1 MSRSTHQLLCICIWR
16 FNSFR
21 ILGCIFIFTC
31 FSFILL
37 HYSYINNTKPERIPS
52 SITTRLFPDMPI
64 TINLGPY
71 SVCHPKE
78 LYLQNI
84 TLQYHHKYPDKK
96 KQACFLIEH
105 LDGGPWRSYITHE
118 FAEILVQL
126 KELGN
131 QSNIIYRPFPQN
143 KFNIHCRN
151 ITKLLLDACDIGDNL
166 SREDQ
171 VPIVILIWD
180 VNRINWYAIRQQ
192 LDSVSKAVRLRLLVF
207 IDDLHYTQRVAFLS
221 RQYLFES
228 VASEVLATYPYLFD
242 NYYNNISS
250 NILTWSPH
258 AASIL
263 SYRSINESAE
273 NVLFVSGANL
283 VDWYPCRALAFD
295 LCKTRKDLTTCLQH
309 PGYGITMKTDSSYY
323 YGEERYFSYMRKYTF
338 GLGSCQSVHY
348 AIAKLFEL
356 PANGL
361 ALVTTNDLVSILEKL
376 HLYRNEHFLTI
387 NCSSS
392 ENLINEITQIK
403 TLSKEKV
410 IAIRK
415 KSQEIIFQRHLT
427 KHRSELVHV
436 RLLSQALIE
445 SSISDVER
453 KKWEQWGRN
462 C

>member
-1 MSRSTHQLLCICIWR
+1 
-16 FNSFR
+16 
-21 ILGCIFIFTC
+21 
-31 FSFILL
+31 
-37 HYSYINNTKPERIPS
+37 
-52 SITTRLFPDMPI
+52 MPV

-78 LYLQNI
+78 LYLRNL

-118 FAEILVQL
+118 FAEILVHL
-126 KELGN
+126 KKLGN
-131 QSNIIYRPFPQN
+131 QSNIIYRPFPE
-143 KFNIHCRN
+143 NINVHYKTN
-151 ITKLLLDACDIGDNL
+151 VTKLFLDACGIDHNL
-166 SREDQ
+166 SRENQ
-171 VPIVILIWD
+171 VPIVVLLWN
-180 VNRINWYAIRQQ
+180 VNRILWYAIRQK
-192 LDSVSKAVRLRLLVF
+192 LDSLSKAVRLRLIVF
-207 IDDLHYTQRVAFLS
+207 IDDLHYTTKGVFFS

-228 VASEVLATYPYLFD
+228 IASEVLATYPYLFD
-242 NYYNNISS
+242 NYYYNIPSRR
-250 NILTWSPH
+250 LTWLPH
-258 AASIL
+258 TASTL

-273 NVLFVSGANL
+273 NLLFVSGANL
-283 VDWYPCRALAFD
+283 VDWYPCRALAFS
-295 LCKTRKDLTTCLQH
+295 LCETRKDLTTCLQH
-309 PGYGITMKTDSSYY
+309 PGYGITMKNDSSYH

-361 ALVTTNDLVSILEKL
+361 ALVTTNDLVGILKKL
-376 HLYRNEHFLTI
+376 HLNRNEHFLTI

-392 ENLINEITQIK
+392 EKLINEITQIK
-403 TLSKEKV
+403 NLSKDKV
-410 IAIRK
+410 VEIRK

-427 KHRSELVHV
+427 THRSELVHA

-445 SSISDVER
+445 SSTSDVER